1 MCGLSGKW
9 TRKLIQ
15 LVKIAGCSGASRK
28 HSTRGLWSADD
39 ALRAARKSPVL
50 GGSKLRWHTCFK
62 VRIGRYPP
70 AQAACGSTTD
80 SCAPRD
86 FVGAE
91 KPLEVTL
98 DSTFGVVNGLRGA

>member
-1 MCGLSGKW
+1 MYAMAYFETFQPPPDHKESIK
-9 TRKLIQ
+9 
-15 LVKIAGCSGASRK
+15 GAPGRFEAPRYINKPAEPPGGFGVASWPNPRTWFLDQFFTK
-28 HSTRGLWSADD
+28 SSWPLNLWS
-39 ALRAARKSPVL
+39 KFTI
-50 GGSKLRWHTCFK
+50 K
-62 VRIGRYPP
+62 
-70 AQAACGSTTD
+70 TD